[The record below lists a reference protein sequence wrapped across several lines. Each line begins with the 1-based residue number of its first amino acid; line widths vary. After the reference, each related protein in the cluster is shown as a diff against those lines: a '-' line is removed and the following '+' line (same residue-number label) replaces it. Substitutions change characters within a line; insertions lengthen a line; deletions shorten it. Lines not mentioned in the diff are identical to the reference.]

1 MFKAKDQPM
10 KFIKYVILSILPLII
25 AVFVEIP
32 SEEEIQTLDISELY
46 MNLGLI
52 SHVIAGLMITTFVLL
67 LVRRYNLIV
76 KVSTL
81 FFLPLVALG
90 LIGVNAESS
99 EPPSVMILFATS
111 AASMLACIPILLLRS
126 IIKWGMNYSL
136 SEHRKELKNKQK
148 LKAEAKKLK
157 VEAKIEKIEYQRQAD
172 AHNVHYKKY
181 GVLAVKIICPHCN
194 EKGGVWRNENVPVN
208 ELTRETGIGA
218 VIGKRTVTE
227 KKVTN
232 LHCKNC
238 KTTWAI

>member
-1 MFKAKDQPM
+1 M
-10 KFIKYVILSILPLII
+10 KFIKYVILSILPLIV

-81 FFLPLVALG
+81 FFLPLAALG

-99 EPPSVMILFATS
+99 EPPSVMILFAAS

-148 LKAEAKKLK
+148 LKAEAK
-157 VEAKIEKIEYQRQAD
+157 IEKTEYQRQAD

-181 GVLAVKIICPHCN
+181 GVLAAKIICPHCN